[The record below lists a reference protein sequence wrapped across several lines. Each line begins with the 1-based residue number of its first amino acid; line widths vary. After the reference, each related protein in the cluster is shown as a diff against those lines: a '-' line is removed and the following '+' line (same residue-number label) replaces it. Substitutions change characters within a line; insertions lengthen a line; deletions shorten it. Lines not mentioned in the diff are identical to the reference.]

1 MNPIFLKQNQLLT
14 APTQKC
20 RAGSNTNSCV
30 SNCHRRVDANC
41 FSQWLGDTKK
51 ERNLENEQH

>member
-20 RAGSNTNSCV
+20 RGGSNTNSCV

-41 FSQWLGDTKK
+41 FGQW
-51 ERNLENEQH
+51 